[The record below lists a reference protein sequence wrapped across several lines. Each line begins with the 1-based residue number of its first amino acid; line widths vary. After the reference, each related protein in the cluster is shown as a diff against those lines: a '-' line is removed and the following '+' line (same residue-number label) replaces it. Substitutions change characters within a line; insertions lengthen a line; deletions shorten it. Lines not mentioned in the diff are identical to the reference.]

1 MFSRYL
7 FIGLLLFISCVEE
20 TNEEEIDLEQIQQQ
34 LEAEAANVTI
44 EDDIWANILETDPVY
59 SKLIENVGGTKSIKF
74 DIETWVRVFVEDA
87 KRVANL
93 DLAYVLENPIN
104 ERQASEVPDGAGGAT
119 WGRCSNN
126 KVDVAFKNLLKE
138 VEYPTEEN
146 YLRPVDNQFSNTIFV
161 YYHEL
166 GHDILN
172 LAHTCENAEIMAT
185 YSETPKDSDCIGSSS
200 DFLINNPKLNP
211 IYYYEGFKRA
221 RDRMFNYVDQYPYN
235 CNN

>member
-1 MFSRYL
+1 MDDNEIILTVVSV
-7 FIGLLLFISCVEE
+7 FIIVALLIIFDPDLRKKFNKSVKKP
-20 TNEEEIDLEQIQQQ
+20 ID
-34 LEAEAANVTI
+34 
-44 EDDIWANILETDPVY
+44 
-59 SKLIENVGGTKSIKF
+59 
-74 DIETWVRVFVEDA
+74 
-87 KRVANL
+87 
-93 DLAYVLENPIN
+93 
-104 ERQASEVPDGAGGAT
+104 ERQASEVPDGAGGAA

-211 IYYYEGFKRA
+211 IYYYEGFKIS
-221 RDRMFNYVDQYPYN
+221 NHS
-235 CNN
+235 